1 VQGGMHIYKDASWEV
16 GYRCL
21 DVSERPAGLY
31 MRDGTIC
38 ERDAWMWDA
47 CERDAWMWDAWVWD
61 AWVWDAWVWDA
72 WVWDAWVWDA
82 WVWDAWVWDAWVWDV
97 WMCKL
102 IWDVEI
108 DFSVH
113 ANEGH
118 TVALYTL
125 PLYILPYRHT
135 RSVVI
140 LTSCSHTG
148 T

>member
-1 VQGGMHIYKDASWEV
+1 M
-16 GYRCL
+16 

-47 CERDAWMWDAWVWD
+47 WVWD
-61 AWVWDAWVWDA
+61 AWVWDAWV
-72 WVWDAWVWDA
+72 
-82 WVWDAWVWDAWVWDV
+82 
-97 WMCKL
+97 CKL